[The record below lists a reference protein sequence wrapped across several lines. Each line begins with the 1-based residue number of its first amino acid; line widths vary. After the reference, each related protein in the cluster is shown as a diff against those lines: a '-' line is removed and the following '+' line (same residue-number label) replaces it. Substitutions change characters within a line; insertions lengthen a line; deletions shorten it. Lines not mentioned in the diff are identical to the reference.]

1 MQTDIRSGGH
11 GGPEGVRGGG
21 ESNEHMLRSGKVLN
35 GSEGV
40 RGDGESNEQS
50 PRIWKSSEWLRGGQR
65 GWSLKCHRL
74 LQYIADRYKV
84 GRSGGARGGQ
94 RGWGIE

>member
-1 MQTDIRSGGH
+1 M
-11 GGPEGVRGGG
+11 GPEGVRGGG

-40 RGDGESNEQS
+40 RGGGESNEQS

-74 LQYIADRYKV
+74 SQYIADRYKV